1 MVEDITS
8 EQQADINKMPE
19 PLQEFVYRIMKLE
32 APYCYAVLDA
42 IEKYNHDL
50 DVPES
55 VVNSM
60 GTEGMQIWVDFL
72 TAMEFAKAETK
83 NKGVEINDMH
93 RRRDKS

>member
-1 MVEDITS
+1 MSEDITS
-8 EQQADINKMPE
+8 EQQARINKMPE
-19 PLQEFVYRIMKLE
+19 PLQEFVYRIMELE

-55 VVNSM
+55 VVNAM

-72 TAMEFAKAETK
+72 TVMGFATAEMK
-83 NKGVEINDMH
+83 KKEIE
-93 RRRDKS
+93 